1 MRIDPRYIF
10 SRNVR
15 FPPKHDTRHFPI
27 ESGSGLLWT
36 RCPLRSIALG
46 TGPGNAES
54 LKFLPPSQL
63 GRLKLLARD
72 LFPESPSFAAQRP
85 ATAFATAKPLIV
97 ILEGGT
103 AGAVVPNYQ
112 ANAWSHHISYLLKAA
127 HTKSLS
133 TPQSFKRT
141 WLAVCS
147 EETSVKIGG
156 LSVPAC

>member
-1 MRIDPRYIF
+1 MAVPHKCG
-10 SRNVR
+10 SVS
-15 FPPKHDTRHFPI
+15 FPPKADVRHFPI

-46 TGPGNAES
+46 NVPGNAEG

-85 ATAFATAKPLIV
+85 ATAFATAIPLAV

-103 AGAVVPNYQ
+103 ARAVVPNYQ
-112 ANAWSHHISYLLKAA
+112 AKAWSYDISHLLKLLMQSHSQRHKASTHVA
-127 HTKSLS
+127 GSL
-133 TPQSFKRT
+133 F
-141 WLAVCS
+141 
-147 EETSVKIGG
+147 
-156 LSVPAC
+156 